1 MNNKAAGPQGPQD
14 ALFGSSGSAA
24 PLPPSLPPTKPVE
37 NAATVPVT
45 KIEETEIEETE
56 IEKAIEVELV
66 HFLHALTELHNEFKE
81 IDLPTRVFTI
91 LGILIAITTGI
102 ISIVYSI
109 TLNNDYQKS
118 LLIKNQINKESLDY
132 NISHSI
138 SFDPRSLFKKS
149 IKYKFILFLILPVL
163 AFICAVIVII
173 LMGFKPNDRQPIIY
187 IPIAVVLIQSVL
199 SIITNFVGFS
209 SVRKNIR
216 DIQNKTAQFNSY
228 VLLNMYTDPNFL
240 SILQN
245 VPTNSFS
252 MIKAIQ
258 AALNNV
264 NDADKNDPTK
274 IASVLLTLNLFIH
287 IQKIGFKNPNIFQA
301 FTLFNP
307 ANLTPDLFVMSDY
320 LYRQPTYITNYS
332 SRIIDIYKS
341 GISQGTLNTNSG
353 FATPSSTQLDAN
365 AAAQITEVA
374 AQVQSQFSNSLLFS
388 FAEAFDANNNNNTP
402 TNTQNQTPSNQTPS
416 NQIQITND
424 IFKQAE
430 QPLETII
437 NNLNNMVFKFDPEAG
452 FSKFLRILIIIIVVS
467 LLPTL
472 FLFKNKKFRN
482 ASMKYIPKLFQLVSK
497 LHGAP
502 V

>member
-1 MNNKAAGPQGPQD
+1 MNNKAAGPQDPQN
-14 ALFGSSGSAA
+14 A
-24 PLPPSLPPTKPVE
+24 P
-37 NAATVPVT
+37 TVPVT
-45 KIEETEIEETE
+45 KIEEPESAD
-56 IEKAIEVELV
+56 IEKEIEVELR
-66 HFLHALTELHNEFKE
+66 HFLDALIELHNEFKE

-91 LGILIAITTGI
+91 LGILLSITIGI

-138 SFDPRSLFKKS
+138 SFDPRSLFKKT

-163 AFICAVIVII
+163 TFICAVIVIV

-187 IPIAVVLIQSVL
+187 IPIALVLIQSVL

-216 DIQNKTAQFNSY
+216 DIQDKTAKFNSY

-341 GISQGTLNTNSG
+341 GISQGKLNTNSG

-365 AAAQITEVA
+365 AAAQITGAA
-374 AQVQSQFSNSLLFS
+374 AQVQSRFSKSLLFS
-388 FAEAFDANNNNNTP
+388 FAEGFDANDNNNNSP
-402 TNTQNQTPSNQTPS
+402 TNTQNQTPTPS

-472 FLFKNKKFRN
+472 FLFKNQKFRN